1 MNTKNI
7 LLALEGTASETPV
20 IRQAMDMARFLNTGL
35 TVLHVNSPLAGRI
48 SMRMEPEPLLTEQD
62 IRDLFRSLGYEDEA
76 DRLDVRIVTSPA
88 VSREIVRAAADA
100 LLVIVGRSRRNRL
113 AAALTETI
121 DKHLPDRL
129 PCPVMYVQKA
139 GAGTR
144 LPLHEQVTPGTP
156 VGLN

>member
-88 VSREIVRAAADA
+88 VSREIVRAASDA

-121 DKHLPDRL
+121 DKHLADRL
-129 PCPVMYVQKA
+129 PCPVMYVPKATTGTRVPARVLA
-139 GAGTR
+139 GA
-144 LPLHEQVTPGTP
+144 PI
-156 VGLN
+156 GLN